1 MKTAL
6 TILQQQFRFPSFRAG
21 QSEIIENIL
30 EGKNVLAV
38 MPTGSGKS
46 LTYQILSLLL
56 DGVTVVISP
65 LIALMKD
72 QVDFAYEI
80 KEGWA
85 TFINSSIPYALQEKR
100 TREILEG
107 KYRLVY
113 IAPERLRSRKFIN
126 ALKFMNI
133 SLLVIDEAHCISFWG
148 HDFRPDYLY
157 IKEARKRIKNHKIL
171 ALTATATPNIQD
183 EIIKELNIEKP
194 FKVVLG
200 FDRPNLKLEVI
211 NTPTIKDKY
220 EKLLSRIKE
229 LNGSGIIY
237 TGTRQ
242 EAEEVDQFLQNLSI
256 ESAYYHAG
264 LERERRARVQD
275 DFMSDRVRI
284 ISATNA
290 FGMGIDKSDIR
301 FIIHW
306 RIPSTLESYY
316 QEIGRAGRDGEG
328 ARVTLFFSPDD
339 QALQTRF
346 ITTDLPSIEELKALS
361 GVLKNY
367 EKDGAVVVKMDRLEL
382 ESSLDNTK
390 LRVGIS
396 LMEKVNIVKR
406 YLDTSETGT
415 IELKEDIPGLRSGML
430 DLWDLSVT
438 KSKSIWDIEDWLW
451 DLAYMGKIN
460 FYPQQ
465 RSTTLFVS
473 HREIEKKWEILENE
487 VIRRLK
493 ERKFSNLQSMI
504 DYGRAFECRR
514 YTILKYFGDISAKTR
529 CDFCDNCL
537 IEEEETEGEITLDYI
552 IPFLKVVKNHR
563 LGQVKIVQILW
574 GSKTKSLRFTN
585 TKEESYYGKF
595 RRFNQDFL
603 SQKMKFLFNKCYINK
618 TVDEYPVL
626 VISEKGEAVLGNQIS
641 GLMKSE
647 IKKFNQDFEPEVKLR
662 EVKIPVDGLFQRLR
676 EWRFGVARKK
686 GIPAYCVLHDKTI
699 KEISRNLPLSV
710 NELGKI
716 KGIGAEKLRQ
726 YSEEIIDIIAQ
737 ETRKEETDSNL
748 IGGLS

>member
-242 EAEEVDQFLQNLSI
+242 EAEEVDQFL
-256 ESAYYHAG
+256 
-264 LERERRARVQD
+264 
-275 DFMSDRVRI
+275 
-284 ISATNA
+284 
-290 FGMGIDKSDIR
+290 
-301 FIIHW
+301 
-306 RIPSTLESYY
+306 
-316 QEIGRAGRDGEG
+316 
-328 ARVTLFFSPDD
+328 
-339 QALQTRF
+339 
-346 ITTDLPSIEELKALS
+346 
-361 GVLKNY
+361 
-367 EKDGAVVVKMDRLEL
+367 
-382 ESSLDNTK
+382 
-390 LRVGIS
+390 
-396 LMEKVNIVKR
+396 
-406 YLDTSETGT
+406 
-415 IELKEDIPGLRSGML
+415 
-430 DLWDLSVT
+430 
-438 KSKSIWDIEDWLW
+438 
-451 DLAYMGKIN
+451 
-460 FYPQQ
+460 
-465 RSTTLFVS
+465 
-473 HREIEKKWEILENE
+473 
-487 VIRRLK
+487 
-493 ERKFSNLQSMI
+493 
-504 DYGRAFECRR
+504 
-514 YTILKYFGDISAKTR
+514 
-529 CDFCDNCL
+529 
-537 IEEEETEGEITLDYI
+537 
-552 IPFLKVVKNHR
+552 
-563 LGQVKIVQILW
+563 
-574 GSKTKSLRFTN
+574 
-585 TKEESYYGKF
+585 
-595 RRFNQDFL
+595 
-603 SQKMKFLFNKCYINK
+603 
-618 TVDEYPVL
+618 
-626 VISEKGEAVLGNQIS
+626 
-641 GLMKSE
+641 
-647 IKKFNQDFEPEVKLR
+647 
-662 EVKIPVDGLFQRLR
+662 
-676 EWRFGVARKK
+676 
-686 GIPAYCVLHDKTI
+686 
-699 KEISRNLPLSV
+699 
-710 NELGKI
+710 
-716 KGIGAEKLRQ
+716 
-726 YSEEIIDIIAQ
+726 
-737 ETRKEETDSNL
+737 
-748 IGGLS
+748 